1 MWSVLKAEAG
11 FGRADAKGK
20 GAAWLSIPERRGHII
35 ALKELADPALQ
46 WESIRRKKNTVL
58 KIAYKG
64 LKGKEAPFKP
74 WRGAFGKA

>member
-35 ALKELADPALQ
+35 ALKELADPAVQ
-46 WESIRRKKNTVL
+46 WESIRRKRTL
-58 KIAYKG
+58 Y
-64 LKGKEAPFKP
+64 
-74 WRGAFGKA
+74 